1 MSFTAPIK
9 DSGTRANFETG
20 AVRDNSTGKG
30 RMDLLPP
37 AVLIQLSRP
46 SDFPNSFSGA
56 IAANGAA
63 TAQVLLAGFMVDFN
77 PEALLEA
84 LRHLLYE
91 IEIELGTEDYH
102 FIENTLDEF
111 SSAIIELAKHFEK
124 GAIKYAARNWEK
136 GINLSRYWDSAY
148 RHLTQYLREDKDE
161 PHLVAAAWNV
171 ACLYQTGVWI
181 QQGIL
186 PASLNDLPTT
196 RVPGRT
202 VTLAPAKQ
210 EAAGQV
216 VGIATGPVFQG
227 QAVAY
232 VRDLSDAESVQDV
245 ILNIVPADTEEDK
258 AIEAYQNAYEEG
270 FNASEEA
277 IVYNDS
283 LILLTAEE
291 LGGYD
296 PTTNDDLDTDI
307 TTVLTI
313 LAQAHPEKT
322 NPVDS
327 LIAIA
332 TDFAKVQRDLAK
344 AQGKLNVIH
353 SNVEQNIASRDPGCN
368 CGTCVWLRQT
378 RQIIEA
384 A

>member
-1 MSFTAPIK
+1 MSFDAPIK
-9 DSGTRANFETG
+9 DSGTRANFNTG
-20 AVRDNSTGKG
+20 AVRDQSSGKG

-37 AVLIQLSRP
+37 APLIQLSRP
-46 SDFPNSFSGA
+46 STLTETFHPD
-56 IAANGAA
+56 NGAA
-63 TAQVLLAGFMVDFN
+63 SAQVLLACFMVYFN
-77 PEALLEA
+77 SETVLDAA
-84 LRHLLYE
+84 RHLLYE
-91 IEIELGTEDYH
+91 IEIELGNTP
-102 FIENTLDEF
+102 ENFVEFTLDEF
-111 SSAIIELAKHFEK
+111 NSALIEVAKHFEK

-136 GINLSRYWDSAY
+136 GIPLSRFYDSAC
-148 RHLTQYLREDKDE
+148 RHLAQYLRGDTDE
-161 PHLVAAAWNV
+161 PHLVSAVWNV
-171 ACLYQTGVWI
+171 LCLYQTGVWI
-181 QQGIL
+181 QQGVL
-186 PASLNDLPTT
+186 PASLQDLPTHRKPST
-196 RVPGRT
+196 QTT
-202 VTLAPAKQ
+202 VSLAPATQ